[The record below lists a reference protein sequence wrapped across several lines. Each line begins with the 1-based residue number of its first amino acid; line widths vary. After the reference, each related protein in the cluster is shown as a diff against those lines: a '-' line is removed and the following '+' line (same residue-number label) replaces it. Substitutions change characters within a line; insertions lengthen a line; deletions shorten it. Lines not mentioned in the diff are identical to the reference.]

1 MAIPLQHFS
10 DNRKGRVFL
19 LSPLPSFLHLVMPG
33 AWRVQN
39 LKKTVSMV
47 ILLLS
52 TQTVFCSFW
61 SELMLFI
68 AFMLNILKIRFDF
81 LCSDSVLSGK
91 WKVKT
96 QYEETLFFFATT
108 LSGRK
113 EMHFRGKKIT
123 GHREMDAGVWKLG
136 YACMHLNV
144 KSLPWEEMILI
155 LPYAEGGIS

>member
-1 MAIPLQHFS
+1 MAIPLQHLG

-19 LSPLPSFLHLVMPG
+19 LFPLPSFLHLVMPG
-33 AWRVQN
+33 AWRVQE

-81 LCSDSVLSGK
+81 LCSDTVLSGK

-96 QYEETLFFFATT
+96 QHEETLFFFATT
-108 LSGRK
+108 LSRRK
-113 EMHFRGKKIT
+113 EKHFRGEKNNRPQ
-123 GHREMDAGVWKLG
+123 GNGCRCLEAGI
-136 YACMHLNV
+136 CMHAS
-144 KSLPWEEMILI
+144 KC
-155 LPYAEGGIS
+155 